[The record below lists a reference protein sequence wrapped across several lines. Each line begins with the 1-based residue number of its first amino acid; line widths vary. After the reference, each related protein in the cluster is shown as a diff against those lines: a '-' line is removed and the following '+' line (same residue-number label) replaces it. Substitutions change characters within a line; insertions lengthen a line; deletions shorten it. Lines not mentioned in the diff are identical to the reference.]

1 MLARD
6 PNGPPPMRSIDT
18 DDGCL
23 LSLAIDQKAVL
34 VSGGNH
40 VLALAGDFPI
50 YSPAGFPTLIG
61 GPEG

>member
-1 MLARD
+1 MAA
-6 PNGPPPMRSIDT
+6 SIVYVT
-18 DDGCL
+18 ATRRADGCL

-34 VSGGNH
+34 VSGDNH

-50 YSPAGFPTLIG
+50 YSPAGFPRLIG